1 MPYKMS
7 EFKGLGSS
15 IFGWPNTGQI
25 AVNIQTAVV
34 LFIEKIFT
42 RLRLGKV
49 LGY

>member
-7 EFKGLGSS
+7 ELKGLGSS
-15 IFGWPNTGQI
+15 IFGWSNIGQI
-25 AVNIQTAVV
+25 TVNIQTAIDLV
-34 LFIEKIFT
+34 IEKIFT